1 MHNLFIGLIGMSQVI
16 FCIYLYVMFQK
27 RKRIFLNMER
37 AEREAEKK
45 HKDFL
50 QENKN
55 IGEEYEK
62 AKKLLDEEAKRLKTE
77 INSSDGSVKSSLEL
91 TLKNLERRR
100 A

>member
-1 MHNLFIGLIGMSQVI
+1 
-16 FCIYLYVMFQK
+16 
-27 RKRIFLNMER
+27 MER

-55 IGEEYEK
+55 IDEEYEK

-77 INSSDGSVKSSLEL
+77 INSANGSLRGSLEF
-91 TLKNLERRR
+91 TLKNLKKKCDTLFEDYLSSNLKKKKN
-100 A
+100 